1 MRDRDSIPWLSRRM
15 GGLGLRACAAG
26 VAAAAWL
33 GSAHAEPAPSFA
45 ALLAAA
51 EKSPTLA
58 VSAAEVDAATARQR
72 QARTW
77 RNPEVSLE
85 AENFGG
91 ERPYRGFDSAETTLS
106 VSQTLELGGKRQAR
120 TAAAGLALEQ
130 ARAEQRQA
138 GVDFAA
144 RLALAYGEAEAAE
157 ARVAQLQETVAAA
170 DADARAARLL
180 VENGREAQLR
190 GLQAAAEAQAA
201 RADLSEA
208 VAARDTAFA
217 RLTAVAGIGR
227 TYDSLSESLL
237 NRSPALASAAGDPET
252 PAVLASLA
260 ARNAAASRVEV
271 ERRQAVPDVT
281 VSAGVRR
288 YGDDD
293 ATALVAG
300 VSAPLPLFDRNRGAT
315 DAARAE
321 LRAADARLQ
330 QARLEAAADL
340 AAARSQGRS
349 ATARLEAAVAGEATA
364 AEAYRLA
371 RIGYEAGR
379 LPLLELSAARRALAA
394 ARTATIDARLAR
406 LRAEA
411 EIARLTGRTPFG
423 A

>member
-1 MRDRDSIPWLSRRM
+1 MARL
-15 GGLGLRACAAG
+15 GLGGCLG
-26 VAAAAWL
+26 VVAAAAL
-33 GSAHAEPAPSFA
+33 AASAHAEAAPPFA

-51 EKSPTLA
+51 QKSPNLA
-58 VSAAEVDAATARQR
+58 VSAAEVDAATARLR

-91 ERPYRGFDSAETTLS
+91 ERPYRGFDAAESTLS

-120 TAAAGLALEQ
+120 TAAAGFAVEQ

-144 RLALAYGEAEAAE
+144 RLALAYGEAEAAD
-157 ARVAQLQETVAAA
+157 ARVTQLQEAVSAAE
-170 DADARAARLL
+170 ADARVARLL

-201 RADLSEA
+201 RASLSEA
-208 VAARDTAFA
+208 VAAREAAFA
-217 RLTAVAGIGR
+217 RLTAVAGTGE
-227 TYDSLSESLL
+227 TYDALSESLL
-237 NRSPALASAAGDPET
+237 TRSPAASSAAADVDT

-260 ARNAAASRVEV
+260 ARNAAASRVDV
-271 ERRQAVPDVT
+271 ERRQATPDVT

-293 ATALVAG
+293 ATAFIAG

-340 AAARSQGRS
+340 AAARAQSRS
-349 ATARLEAAVAGEATA
+349 ATSRVEAAQASEAAA